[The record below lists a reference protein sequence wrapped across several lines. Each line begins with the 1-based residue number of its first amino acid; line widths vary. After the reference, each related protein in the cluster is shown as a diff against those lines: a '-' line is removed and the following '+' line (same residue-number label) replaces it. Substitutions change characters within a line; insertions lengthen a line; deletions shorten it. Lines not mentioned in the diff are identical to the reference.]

1 MLLRPP
7 RKTPGNDDNDLH
19 LIDYADADFNF
30 DWSLSP
36 ERIANPMNQYMLS
49 YHVKTFNTMMDSH
62 NIDEAVL
69 RNNSASTATHS
80 CYNVLRVIL
89 SIMSITKNNNKQ
101 TNITKQ
107 KNHTSNDILSSA
119 NLSDIFAHSI
129 HGHASYYYCKRVFV
143 YFMMMIA
150 RVTALCYKDFA

>member
-1 MLLRPP
+1 MKVISLVETP
-7 RKTPGNDDNDLH
+7 RKNPDDADNDLYMMN
-19 LIDYADADFNF
+19 YADADFNF

-36 ERIANPMNQYMLS
+36 ERIANPINQYMLS

-80 CYNVLRVIL
+80 CYNVLWVIL

-101 TNITKQ
+101 TNKQNKTK
-107 KNHTSNDILSSA
+107 KSCFH
-119 NLSDIFAHSI
+119 
-129 HGHASYYYCKRVFV
+129 KP
-143 YFMMMIA
+143 
-150 RVTALCYKDFA
+150 K